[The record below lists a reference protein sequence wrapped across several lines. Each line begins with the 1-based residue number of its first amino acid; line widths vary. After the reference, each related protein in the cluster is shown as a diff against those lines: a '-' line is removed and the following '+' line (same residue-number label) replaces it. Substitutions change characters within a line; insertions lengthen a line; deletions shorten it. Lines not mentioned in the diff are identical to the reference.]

1 LTIYDWKQWGAPGR
15 WYVAEWNWRGMT
27 NEIISYFEACQREHG
42 SLQKGMNYR
51 RGTDYSIILMSLR
64 PNAPYRDRVEDD
76 GVTLIYEG
84 HDVPRTH
91 ERVDA
96 KSVNQPEFMDSGR
109 LTENGKFHK
118 AAQDFKKGL
127 RPSERVRVYEKIKAG
142 IWSYNGVFELIDS
155 WQEYDGQREVFMF
168 KLRALNDDTSG
179 EISQESPGEHRRI
192 IPTAIKM
199 EVWKRD
205 GGKCAICGTTKDLH
219 FDHIIP
225 YSKGG
230 CSTTADNIQLLCARH
245 NLEKHDKIE

>member
-1 LTIYDWKQWGAPGR
+1 
-15 WYVAEWNWRGMT
+15 MT

-42 SLQKGMNYR
+42 SLQQGMNYH
-51 RGTDYSIILMSLR
+51 RGTDYSVILMSVR

-84 HDVPRTH
+84 HDVPRSDKYV
-91 ERVDA
+91 EP
-96 KSVNQPEFMDSGR
+96 KSLDQPEFTASGG

-127 RPSERVRVYEKIKAG
+127 RPAERVKVYEKIRAG
-142 IWSYNGVFELIDS
+142 IWSYNGLFELVDS
-155 WQEYDGQREVFMF
+155 WQEHDGRRDVFKF
-168 KLRALNDDTSG
+168 KLRALNDEITG
-179 EISQESPGEHRRI
+179 EMQQGMSREHRRI

-199 EVWKRD
+199 QVWKRD
-205 GGKCAICGTTKDLH
+205 GGKCALCGAAKDLH

-230 CSTTADNIQLLCARH
+230 SSTTADNVQLLCARH